1 MSEAKET
8 GLATSIPRNVSIYN
22 ADDANH
28 MFMLAKQF
36 SQSSLVP
43 KHFQKKPRLFSG
55 AANGSA
61 YGRRPVHGS
70 AESVRCAWATGI
82 LSAVLDCDGE

>member
-1 MSEAKET
+1 MSEDKET
-8 GLATSIPRNVSIYN
+8 GLATSIPHNVSIYN

-43 KHFQKKPRLFSG
+43 KHFQKKPEDCFLGKPPACLTSVYSSIRSG
-55 AANGSA
+55 CK
-61 YGRRPVHGS
+61 
-70 AESVRCAWATGI
+70 E
-82 LSAVLDCDGE
+82 